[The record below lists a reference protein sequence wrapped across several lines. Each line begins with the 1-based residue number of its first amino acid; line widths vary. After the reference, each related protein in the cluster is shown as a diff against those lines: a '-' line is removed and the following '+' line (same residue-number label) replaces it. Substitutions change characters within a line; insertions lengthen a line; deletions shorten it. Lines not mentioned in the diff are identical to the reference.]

1 MIIREKLILWILLPA
16 LVAIVAIGINVQEK
30 KKQSSDEFLKGIES
44 VTEKAKAK
52 KKIAMDILDLDG
64 LKRQVSSEDYS
75 FLIGRGI
82 FFRPVSEVKNE
93 KKEGIVT
100 LKEEEPKKPMFIYK
114 GRMNLGGRV
123 IVIIEDD
130 NTGKSFSVK
139 EGDTTD
145 YFTVLSI
152 GEKEIL
158 LKKKD
163 GEEIAVSMVKEQKK
177 EKVGEGLKPS
187 PTDKEAE
194 WSK

>member
-1 MIIREKLILWILLPA
+1 MIIREKLIFWILLPVLA
-16 LVAIVAIGINVQEK
+16 AIVAIGINVQEK
-30 KKQSSDEFLKGIES
+30 KKQSSNEFLRDIES

-52 KKIAMDILDLDG
+52 KKIAMDNLDLDG
-64 LKRQVSSEDYS
+64 LKKQSAAEDYS
-75 FLIGRGI
+75 FLIERGI

-93 KKEGIVT
+93 KKEDIVI
-100 LKEEEPKKPMFIYK
+100 LKKEEPKKPMFVYK

-145 YFTVLSI
+145 DFTVLSI

-163 GEEIAVSMVKEQKK
+163 GEEIAVPTVRKENK
-177 EKVGEGLKPS
+177 EEKTRDPKEPEGSNEKI
-187 PTDKEAE
+187 
-194 WSK
+194 